1 LTFLILLQAV
11 VALVLIIVAAHLF
24 VDQIVWVAEEAVSV
38 PVAVLSLLIAPLVTE
53 LPEKFNSIIWIS
65 EDRDTLAL
73 GNITGAMVF
82 QGTLPVTLGIVF
94 TSWDLSLVWGT
105 VGFLNVFA
113 ILALVSGVILYL
125 RVRPNDALM
134 PYPFLLGG
142 LSYALF
148 IGVVVYHALNY
159 DLSVVALH

>member
-1 LTFLILLQAV
+1 
-11 VALVLIIVAAHLF
+11 
-24 VDQIVWVAEEAVSV
+24 
-38 PVAVLSLLIAPLVTE
+38 LVTE
-53 LPEKFNSIIWIS
+53 LPEKFNSIIRIS
-65 EDRDTLAL
+65 EDKDTLAL

-94 TSWDLSLVWGT
+94 TSWDLSLAWGT
-105 VGFLNVFA
+105 VGFLNVFSA

-125 RVRPNDALM
+125 RARPNDALV

-142 LSYALF
+142 LFYALF